1 MADAFPN
8 IDTEKINQDIEK
20 KIKGALDNIDFEA
33 IDKRITDKIKSLNLP
48 ESKDSFSSERSYI
61 NALPETYKEKTLR
74 YIDVFRDHPEVVQD
88 YIKAIKEWG
97 TEKKAKEAGST
108 AELLYPTKLLTKVL
122 KDPEY
127 EQDARRFFMIMN
139 PMQGEE
145 IYDLSVR
152 ADEKGLLKQKEYEDK
167 FSTKVI
173 GGVTDAF
180 QGSVKE
186 VSKTV
191 ARLVDMGL
199 NTQSLAYIEENWP
212 EASKSESALRRTAEG
227 LAEFGI
233 DLWLGGKILKGFG
246 WVSKRAAP
254 GQTKQLVDKLSKTKA
269 KKDKW
274 GRDIVDPYGNVVQTS
289 SIAKRLGF
297 WTLPVKYGLGRTV
310 TSDPDQTSFGEG
322 FGLMT
327 RADTSKMTP
336 KEKAVHDL
344 KWKLAHGA
352 EGTALIAGLTVALK
366 GALGAA
372 GWTAKNVLGP
382 PLKVVGD

>member
-1 MADAFPN
+1 MCCRSTRRQHNDMADAFQN
-8 IDTEKINQDIEK
+8 IDLEQINKDVEK
-20 KIKGALDNIDFEA
+20 KVKGILDNLDLESINERVKEKLSTIEA
-33 IDKRITDKIKSLNLP
+33 LKTEDK
-48 ESKDSFSSERSYI
+48 FSSERTYI

-74 YIDVFRDHPEVVQD
+74 YIDVFRDHPEIVQD

-97 TEKKAKEAGST
+97 TEKDAKKAGST
-108 AELLYPTKLLTKVL
+108 AELLYPSKLLTKVL
-122 KDPEY
+122 KNPEY

-139 PMQGEE
+139 PMQGNE

-152 ADEKGLLKQKEYEDK
+152 ADETGLLKQKEYEDK

-180 QGSVKE
+180 QGTAKEITKSVAK
-186 VSKTV
+186 
-191 ARLVDMGL
+191 LVDMGL

-212 EASKSESALRRTAEG
+212 EASKSESGIRNLAEG

-233 DLWLGGKILKGFG
+233 DVFLGGRILKGFG
-246 WVSKRAAP
+246 WVAKRAAP

-274 GRDIVDPYGNVVQTS
+274 GRVIEDPYGNIVHTS

-310 TSDPDQTSFGEG
+310 TSDQDQTSFGEG
-322 FGLMT
+322 FGLVT
-327 RADTSKMTP
+327 RADTSKMSSS
-336 KEKAVHDL
+336 E
-344 KWKLAHGA
+344 
-352 EGTALIAGLTVALK
+352 
-366 GALGAA
+366 
-372 GWTAKNVLGP
+372 
-382 PLKVVGD
+382 